1 MERRAS
7 IVVRYPPK
15 QSAVFMGDFSC
26 SIADAPAAP
35 HAQAAALAQE
45 GPKPVVAWINHFMYG
60 TQEWYQLSFAAYK
73 TELVEAAG
81 GQNLNYTDILEIEG
95 VCVCVCGS
103 VRRGTSSGHGACGIC
118 VFGAS
123 TWSCS
128 AHFELLQRVLAKQ
141 RI

>member
-1 MERRAS
+1 
-7 IVVRYPPK
+7 
-15 QSAVFMGDFSC
+15 MGDFSC

-81 GQNLNYTDILEIEG
+81 GQNLNYTDVLEIEG
-95 VCVCVCGS
+95 VCVCVGACRGERVQGTVPVGS
-103 VRRGTSSGHGACGIC
+103 VSLGHLPGVAGPTLNSRK
-118 VFGAS
+118 GSWQSNAS
-123 TWSCS
+123 
-128 AHFELLQRVLAKQ
+128 
-141 RI
+141 